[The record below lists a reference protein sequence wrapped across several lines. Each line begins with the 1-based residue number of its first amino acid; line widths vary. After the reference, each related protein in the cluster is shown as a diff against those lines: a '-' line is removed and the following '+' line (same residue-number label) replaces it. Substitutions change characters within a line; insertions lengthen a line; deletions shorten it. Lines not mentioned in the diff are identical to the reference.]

1 MTDSRPLAVY
11 QRFLPEGRLR
21 AFVWKYAQST
31 GGRRPRHFHAEPE
44 LNLVVRGSATF
55 GVGDRVVQVSRG
67 DVLAFPAG
75 QDHALLRGSSDLY
88 LYAIGLD
95 PVHSAAVLGAAS
107 EPAAAFRVRLATG
120 ELERVV
126 DQAAAIVDR
135 PDAEQR
141 GTELWDRI
149 HWLGRQSADDSSDK
163 AHVLTRRSLQL
174 VAAAPDLGLEGLAT
188 ELRTH
193 PSEVSRHFHRDVG
206 MTFVRYRA
214 RQRMLQLI
222 RLVDA
227 GRDLTSA
234 ASEAGFGS
242 YSQCHRVFHA
252 ELGCA
257 PKSFFYSGRREEMQ
271 RIYDG

>member
-1 MTDSRPLAVY
+1 
-11 QRFLPEGRLR
+11 
-21 AFVWKYAQST
+21 
-31 GGRRPRHFHAEPE
+31 
-44 LNLVVRGSATF
+44 
-55 GVGDRVVQVSRG
+55 
-67 DVLAFPAG
+67 
-75 QDHALLRGSSDLY
+75 
-88 LYAIGLD
+88 
-95 PVHSAAVLGAAS
+95 
-107 EPAAAFRVRLATG
+107 
-120 ELERVV
+120 
-126 DQAAAIVDR
+126 
-135 PDAEQR
+135 
-141 GTELWDRI
+141 
-149 HWLGRQSADDSSDK
+149 
-163 AHVLTRRSLQL
+163 
-174 VAAAPDLGLEGLAT
+174 
-188 ELRTH
+188 
-193 PSEVSRHFHRDVG
+193 